1 MIKRL
6 LPLILITFIF
16 VPCFVFAAKKVGVPA
31 EPVLITSLGQNPD
44 GLMVKVVLNKIG
56 VKNNYIE
63 LTKGEELNDYHSII
77 MAVGVSYKGLGANGI
92 NFEYEVNRTKN
103 LVGKALET
111 DCPIILVLL
120 GGSFGREKET
130 NQLIELI
137 APHSS
142 FVIMKKDRNKNK
154 YITNL
159 IHGKIIPIIVVDKL
173 AQLESVFTNLYDLGK
188 NDL

>member
-6 LPLILITFIF
+6 LPLILITSIFI
-16 VPCFVFAAKKVGVPA
+16 PCFVFAAKKAGVPA

-92 NFEYEVNRTKN
+92 NFEYEVNRAKN
-103 LVGKALET
+103 LVSKALEM

-120 GGSFGREKET
+120 GGSFSREKET

-137 APHSS
+137 APYSS
-142 FVIMKKDRNKNK
+142 FVVMEKDKNRNK

-159 IHGKIIPIIVVDKL
+159 IHGKIISIIVIDKL

-188 NDL
+188 K